1 MWARITCGLQ
11 LEMLYWLSMTQHIK
25 RFKLLLMA
33 AGITLCTVGI
43 KMLLHTVL
51 HFEPIEQ
58 SSLHNGLVSSAIFVI
73 GFLLSATIADYKES
87 ERIPAEL
94 AATVD
99 DIYHDARQLH
109 KTYPGFDM
117 SMLRK
122 SLLEILASFR
132 AGTRANRKDARQE
145 IADLQ
150 ASFGQMETAGVP
162 PNFVTK
168 LKQQSSLLTRHLF
181 RVNYIQRIHF
191 IPSAT
196 LLVWLIVC
204 AVVGILLLTNLT
216 TFYAE
221 LLITGTITFIMI
233 YLLLL
238 IRVIS
243 VPFQAKGATRDDV
256 SLFLLREV
264 REYLEQEEANADQSA
279 APKRNKR
286 RK

>member
-1 MWARITCGLQ
+1 MKAILRRYKILFAAIAITAAVVAAKMALH
-11 LEMLYWLSMTQHIK
+11 HI
-25 RFKLLLMA
+25 
-33 AGITLCTVGI
+33 
-43 KMLLHTVL
+43 L

-87 ERIPAEL
+87 ERIPAEF
-94 AATVD
+94 AATID

-109 KTYPGFDM
+109 KTYPDFSL

-132 AGTRANRKDARQE
+132 AGARSNRMRARQE

-150 ASFGQMETAGVP
+150 ASFGHMEAAGVP
-162 PNFVTK
+162 PNFITK
-168 LKQQSSLLTRHLF
+168 LKQQSSGLSKNLF

-196 LLVWLIVC
+196 LLVWLIVG
-204 AVVGILLLTNLT
+204 AVVSILLLTNLT

-221 LLITGTITFIMI
+221 LLITGTITFIMVYI
-233 YLLLL
+233 LLL

-243 VPFQAKGATRDDV
+243 VPFQEKGSTRDDV

-264 REYLEQEEANADQSA
+264 REYLEQEQA
-279 APKRNKR
+279 AQQTTVR
-286 RK
+286 